1 MNLTGRHNNNI
12 EWSGRKVWSL
22 TLHQA
27 APPTDFYLLQD
38 VFTILETKE
47 CYNKFN
53 RQEQR
58 SLFRVRYFL

>member
-1 MNLTGRHNNNI
+1 MIETTKYLIIDEELMNLTGRHNNNI

-38 VFTILETKE
+38 VFTIFETKE
-47 CYNKFN
+47 
-53 RQEQR
+53 
-58 SLFRVRYFL
+58 

>member
-38 VFTILETKE
+38 VFTIFETKE
-47 CYNKFN
+47 
-53 RQEQR
+53 
-58 SLFRVRYFL
+58 